1 MSIISLLR
9 MGYANRSLTIIKI
22 IINKYKRLVQRL
34 QQKGLA
40 KKRKIQKRK
49 CHL

>member
-9 MGYANRSLTIIKI
+9 MGYASKSLTIRRI

-34 QQKGLA
+34 QQKDLVR
-40 KKRKIQKRK
+40 KRKIQNRNS
-49 CHL
+49 HL